1 MAQKR
6 AAYNSTMD
14 VYLGVGRDLPPRLR
28 VKGLRCRDVRS
39 TAIWL
44 PVVARSGLCR
54 GYLTSD
60 LYFPLRWIAPLASKD
75 DWIFN
80 PFVQYRFKLTGDPT
94 PLWYLVSVNNCFRN
108 DQEVYFRHWYA
119 PLPS

>member
-44 PVVARSGLCR
+44 PDSARAGLCR
-54 GYLTSD
+54 GYLTCD
-60 LYFPLRWIAPLASKD
+60 RQFPLRWIRSLASAD
-75 DWIFN
+75 DHIFN
-80 PFVQYRFKLTGDPT
+80 PFVQYRFKLMGELT
-94 PLWYLVSVNNCFRN
+94 PLWYLVSVNNCFR
-108 DQEVYFRHWYA
+108 DEQEVYFRHWYA